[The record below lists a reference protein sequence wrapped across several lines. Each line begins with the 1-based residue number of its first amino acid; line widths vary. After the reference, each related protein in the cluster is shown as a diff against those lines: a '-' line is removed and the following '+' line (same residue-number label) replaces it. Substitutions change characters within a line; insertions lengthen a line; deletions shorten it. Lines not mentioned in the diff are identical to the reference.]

1 MRFTK
6 FFKSCEDHMSK
17 QLRRFNYWLHRR
29 KIEEELA
36 EEIELHR
43 ALKQKE
49 FEKSGMHPEGAT
61 FASRRSLGNV
71 LLAREDSRGV
81 WIPRWFDELSQDIGY
96 GLRQLRRNPGF
107 TLIAVLTLAIGIGA
121 NSAVFT
127 IVNSVLLEALP
138 YKDPSRLVAIF
149 EKLPNAPVKF
159 GVSPPDYVFVH
170 ESARSYSGMA
180 AYRTVSYEL
189 SGVAQPERLTGARIG
204 PE

>member
-1 MRFTK
+1 MPFTK
-6 FFKSCEDHMSK
+6 FFKPREDDMGK
-17 QLRRFNYWLHRR
+17 LLRRFNYWLHRR
-29 KIEEELA
+29 KIEQELA

-43 ALKQKE
+43 SLKQEE
-49 FEKSGMHPEGAT
+49 FEKSGLRPEQAT
-61 FASRRSLGNV
+61 SGSRRSLGNV

-138 YKDPSRLVAIF
+138 YKEPSRPVAIF
-149 EKLPNAPVKF
+149 EKLPNAPTKF
-159 GVSPPDYVFVH
+159 
-170 ESARSYSGMA
+170 
-180 AYRTVSYEL
+180 
-189 SGVAQPERLTGARIG
+189 
-204 PE
+204 